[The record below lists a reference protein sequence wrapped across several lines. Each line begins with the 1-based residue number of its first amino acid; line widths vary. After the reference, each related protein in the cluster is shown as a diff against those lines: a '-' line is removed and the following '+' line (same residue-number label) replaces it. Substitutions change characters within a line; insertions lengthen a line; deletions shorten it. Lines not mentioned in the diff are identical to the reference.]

1 MKIEL
6 TRGVVAGRRTFP
18 NVIVGIK
25 LIVENEEDKGIFDA
39 LHQDSWQDEDDEYIV
54 YEVEEEQTGT
64 MLLLRKTIL

>member
-1 MKIEL
+1 MKVEL
-6 TRGVVAGRRTFP
+6 IRGVRAGRRSFP
-18 NVIVGIK
+18 NVIAGIK